1 MSPFLGHDVDLI
13 LSYHSCLPLSCL
25 LFLATTSL
33 MPPRS
38 SKGSFSPPNDNA
50 TYKDLLLF
58 EERLKIN
65 AASLQRRKSRYQRN
79 VLYSVGLMRAHL
91 FAVFLLQLLLVIAFL
106 LSEVL
111 LPPSSSLLAIPY
123 KFILQ
128 RLLPDIYTSESEIT
142 LHPYVASGL
151 LFVNVTTLVLFFAS
165 GMYSEKIAYANK
177 YVFFLLFRSSID
189 PNLL

>member
-1 MSPFLGHDVDLI
+1 MNL
-13 LSYHSCLPLSCL
+13 LPL
-25 LFLATTSL
+25 F
-33 MPPRS
+33 
-38 SKGSFSPPNDNA
+38 F
-50 TYKDLLLF
+50 
-58 EERLKIN
+58 
-65 AASLQRRKSRYQRN
+65 
-79 VLYSVGLMRAHL
+79 

-111 LPPSSSLLAIPY
+111 LPPSSSLLAVPY

-128 RLLPDIYTSESEIT
+128 RLLPDIYNSETEIT

-177 YVFFLLFRSSID
+177 
-189 PNLL
+189 

>member
-1 MSPFLGHDVDLI
+1 
-13 LSYHSCLPLSCL
+13 
-25 LFLATTSL
+25 

-38 SKGSFSPPNDNA
+38 SRGSFSPPNDTA

-65 AASLQRRKSRYQRN
+65 AASLQRRKSRYQR
-79 VLYSVGLMRAHL
+79 VLLYFWVYCYNLYIS
-91 FAVFLLQLLLVIAFL
+91 FAVFLLQLLVVIAFL

-123 KFILQ
+123 KFVLQ
-128 RLLPDIYTSESEIT
+128 RLLPDIYTSETEIT

-177 YVFFLLFRSSID
+177 
-189 PNLL
+189 

>member
-1 MSPFLGHDVDLI
+1 VLLVSWYLKRKKPMKKTSSLLILI
-13 LSYHSCLPLSCL
+13 LSYLSCLHLSCL

-65 AASLQRRKSRYQRN
+65 AASLQRRKSRYQR
-79 VLYSVGLMRAHL
+79 VLLYFSLGLLFTYLYL

-111 LPPSSSLLAIPY
+111 LPPSSSMLSIPY
-123 KFILQ
+123 KFVLQ
-128 RLLPDIYTSESEIT
+128 RLLPDIYTSETEIT

-177 YVFFLLFRSSID
+177 
-189 PNLL
+189 

>member
-1 MSPFLGHDVDLI
+1 MLAVSCHHQLECPRGPLKARSVLQMTLQHTKIYFCLRSVSKSMQPVFSDGSHAINVCNTLLVYCYNLYIPFV
-13 LSYHSCLPLSCL
+13 
-25 LFLATTSL
+25 
-33 MPPRS
+33 
-38 SKGSFSPPNDNA
+38 
-50 TYKDLLLF
+50 
-58 EERLKIN
+58 
-65 AASLQRRKSRYQRN
+65 
-79 VLYSVGLMRAHL
+79 
-91 FAVFLLQLLLVIAFL
+91 VFLLQLLVVIAFL

-128 RLLPDIYTSESEIT
+128 RLLPDIYTSETEIT

-177 YVFFLLFRSSID
+177 
-189 PNLL
+189 

>member
-1 MSPFLGHDVDLI
+1 MKKTSSLLILI
-13 LSYHSCLPLSCL
+13 LSYLSCLHLSCL

-65 AASLQRRKSRYQRN
+65 AASLQRRKSRYQR
-79 VLYSVGLMRAHL
+79 VLLYFSLGLLFTYLYL

-111 LPPSSSLLAIPY
+111 LPPSSSMLSIPY
-123 KFILQ
+123 KFVLQ
-128 RLLPDIYTSESEIT
+128 RLLPDIYTSETEIT

-177 YVFFLLFRSSID
+177 
-189 PNLL
+189 